1 MNRHELQVRVGNIVQ
16 HLPPLPEHIDQLFE
30 AIKTPGNNKQKIIR
44 LIESDSSLCAEVLHI
59 ANSGCYTI
67 THPIETLEE
76 AINIV
81 GIDSIVEDIGIRYA
95 NESIR
100 TDFLDLKHLNQYY
113 SHGTEISLACR
124 VLAEVA
130 GLSGHQRD
138 MYAVAGRIHDIGRL
152 VILLASNDLT
162 ASLMGNNLDNLFS
175 ITQEEKATIGMN
187 HCDIGCQI
195 CSNWSF
201 SPILCE
207 GVLRHHTPII
217 NEDFSIP
224 GAVIFLSHFVSASDF
239 TGQILRKMTPLNEMA
254 QRIGIDSDKFEYAQH
269 KYSKLAA
276 T

>member
-1 MNRHELQVRVGNIVQ
+1 MDSSQLQTRIANIVQ
-16 HLPPLPEHIDQLFE
+16 HLPPLSEHIDQLFE
-30 AIKTPGNNKQKIIR
+30 AIKTTGNNKQRIIS

-67 THPIETLEE
+67 THPVETLEE

-100 TDFLDLKHLNQYY
+100 TDFLDLKHLDQYY

-124 VLAEVA
+124 VLAEAA
-130 GLSGHQRD
+130 GLSEHQKN

-152 VILLASNDLT
+152 VILLASNNLT
-162 ASLMGNNLDNLFS
+162 ASLMVNNLDSLLS
-175 ITQEEKATIGMN
+175 IPQEEKTMAGMN

-201 SPILCE
+201 APILCE
-207 GVLRHHTPII
+207 GVLRHHTPVIK
-217 NEDFSIP
+217 EDVSIP
-224 GAVIFLSHFVSASDF
+224 GAVIFLAHFVSVSDF
-239 TGQILRKMTPLNEMA
+239 TGKILEKTTALNEMA
-254 QRIGIDSDKFEYAQH
+254 YGIGLDSAGFEDAKHQ
-269 KYSKLAA
+269 YSKLSVK
-276 T
+276 